1 MTIGNRYIVL
11 GSLALVPVIGGVA
24 VGAWL
29 LEADTLP
36 PQPIAFNHKLHLE
49 RAQGIACQ
57 DCHQFVTSQTY
68 AGLPSKFLCF
78 DCHDAYADESDTEAD
93 ANKPEFADLME
104 FATTEDDIP
113 WHRVTTNPQD
123 VFFSHR
129 MHVTVAG
136 LDCRECH
143 PKMPDR
149 TSPPTRGPVQIE
161 MDTCIDCHEENG
173 ASVDCVSCHR

>member
-1 MTIGNRYIVL
+1 MTINRYILL
-11 GSLALVPVIGGVA
+11 GSLALVTVMGGVA
-24 VGAWL
+24 LGAWL
-29 LEADTLP
+29 LEPEALP

-49 RAQGIACQ
+49 RAQGIVCQ
-57 DCHQFVTSQTY
+57 DCHQFVTTQTY

-78 DCHDAYADESDTEAD
+78 DCHDPYGDESDVDAD
-93 ANKPEFADLME
+93 VNQPRFADLMV
-104 FATTEDDIP
+104 FSMADTDIP
-113 WHRVTTNPQD
+113 WHRVTTTRED

-143 PKMPDR
+143 PRMPDR
-149 TSPPTRGPVQIE
+149 TRPPTRGPIQIA